1 MPAITIAIAAI
12 VVTAFAAIANSL
24 AGMITAESI
33 AAAIAIGAAMV
44 RATATT
50 ADTAA
55 VATAVATT
63 ISAAAAAAAAAATA
77 TTATTAA
84 TATLRIGSVHDR
96 EISREERGGCEHHGA
111 GHDSNE
117 TLVF

>member
-63 ISAAAAAAAAAATA
+63 ISAAAAAATA
-77 TTATTAA
+77 TTTT
-84 TATLRIGSVHDR
+84 TTTTTLRVGSIHDR

>member
-63 ISAAAAAAAAAATA
+63 ISAAAAAAAA
-77 TTATTAA
+77 TTT
-84 TATLRIGSVHDR
+84 TLRVGSVHDR
-96 EISREERGGCEHHGA
+96 QISREERGGCEHHGA

>member
-63 ISAAAAAAAAAATA
+63 ISAAAAAAAAA
-77 TTATTAA
+77 
-84 TATLRIGSVHDR
+84 LRIGSVHDR
-96 EISREERGGCEHHGA
+96 EISRQERGGCEHHGA

>member
-12 VVTAFAAIANSL
+12 VVSAFAAIANSL

-50 ADTAA
+50 ANTAA
-55 VATAVATT
+55 VATAVTTAVATT
-63 ISAAAAAAAAAATA
+63 ISAAAAAT
-77 TTATTAA
+77 
-84 TATLRIGSVHDR
+84 TLRVGSVHDR
-96 EISREERGGCEHHGA
+96 EIGREERGGCEHHGA

>member
-24 AGMITAESI
+24 AGMIAAESI

-77 TTATTAA
+77 TTTT
-84 TATLRIGSVHDR
+84 TLRVGSVHDR
-96 EISREERGGCEHHGA
+96 QISREERGGCEHHGA